1 MSRFRWSLIAGGMV
15 VLASTS
21 FGGAWAT
28 GRSGEVSAR
37 RGAAVL
43 PRVVHTVPPK
53 SASGMQAIPKGQ
65 PAAAS
70 GTRVAQGQLA
80 VPANSGGQQLLMT
93 YKPLR
98 GNTSPKLS
106 GDDVAPLP
114 GKGGALAMDKIPDL
128 PTMKVKPLPPKTSDV
143 PTVPPGTPPKTDPG
157 ERTNQPVL
165 DHGKSDNPQP
175 PDKTRLRVPGID
187 LPINPL
193 PFPPMIDSPRPFP
206 PAGLGRFVQVPP
218 QPQLPMPAPPTPITP
233 PAKINPPATAP
244 VAEAAPD
251 EPVLPP
257 GDISPVLRLETG
269 GPRSYV
275 SGVVFSPDG
284 SSLYACGWDKA
295 VQVWNRKRDGQY
307 EYSPGATLRVPTGAG
322 LYGGL
327 NTLVISPDGEWLATA
342 GQGHA
347 RDVSGERSLG
357 WIMPAGVTSRAS
369 QFDEGLIY
377 VFHTATRTTR
387 LLRGHRGPVQSL
399 AFVRGS
405 RSSPPELVSVAEERT
420 EGTNDLRP
428 RVRCWDVAHATELA
442 SLNVVPTRDGKAGP
456 DGKTWVPLPNLQGW
470 RPGLA
475 AWSTGPDAKQVRV
488 ALAWGDD
495 QFRIWDVQTGRL
507 ASALSSPNTLTVL
520 PLPGPGER
528 LLTGAHAD
536 IGVWSIPTTNN
547 GLLGV
552 LSRQQYQAAPF
563 QSVVA
568 QHLPSACTLIPA
580 RDGGQPHV
588 MFVVT
593 KYLANERAEY
603 RLVIATATLPMQ
615 IVREFELPWR
625 GEVRLP
631 ALAVTNDGRTVAV
644 AGSDANDISVYPVSD
659 LVAGRNPQPQV
670 LGSRGLNIREAAFV
684 RAADDRWGLIF
695 SDTSKTVPERLPDNA
710 LVFDIGRRRIEP
722 AQEQW
727 RLALAKLEGWSAEV
741 AKPGS
746 LLIRRRDQSS
756 LMLQLDESQVVSS
769 YAFCPPSPHCPVPLI
784 AVATHLRGQPL
795 LRIFRGDTGDP
806 VRWCVGHTERV
817 RELAFSEDGRMLLS
831 LAADRTVSFWTMADL
846 VERTLGQH
854 GRIPG
859 LTVHPQGDR
868 IVVTE
873 APRGLALQRGD
884 EVVAVERKGEVTNLR
899 STKEFYQ
906 YVLGRRPGESL
917 SLSVRR
923 AGQMETVACDV
934 GQAIDESK
942 PLFTLFVTSGER
954 KGDWDWIGWHPLGN
968 FDASGAE
975 AERLLGWQFNTGKAE
990 RPAKFAAIGDYR
1002 DGFYRRDLLQSLIE
1016 SQKLVLPEAEEAPQM
1031 SLWLRYPD
1039 GTPVRTDYED
1049 RPQVDSPRVQ
1059 LVAEVT
1065 GVSERRIRNLAV
1077 TFNDAEPRSLQRSS
1091 EREWTVDLSQAE
1103 WQRGLHWLTVRLQT
1117 PDQEVTKIERVQY
1130 RPAAPS
1136 IEWTPPW
1143 KGEIREPEVTVK
1155 AVVLPASEPLQ
1166 VQLWL
1171 HRAGEQD
1178 KVVVRTWEAKGKLEI
1193 TEAVTLEPGENWLEL
1208 VAFNAT
1214 APADDR
1220 ELETSHIGTFVR
1232 RAAPPK
1238 APRIALKD
1246 VFVIPDGSEAVAL
1259 AAEDNVYRT
1268 AWPKVRLRGR
1278 ITSEV
1283 ELVSAKL
1290 QLGQQLRDLTRFK
1303 PNQSREFEFEET
1315 LTLEPGSQSVVM
1327 QAAVVGGQDAKRLT
1341 LTFEPPVPNIASL
1354 HAVAVAQRELPKQV
1368 KPETNV
1374 FYAGYHEPS
1383 VAIVAVLDGRL
1394 DHQYRATVRVNDVP
1408 LAEELVQIDRTQP
1421 GQHRLTAK
1429 VPLAGG
1435 KSRVAVRVE
1444 NDWNRQPLSQA
1455 IDIDFRRPPEI
1466 LQVIAEDKLA
1476 GKPQSIAY
1484 RVRSELPIR
1493 SGSLVDDFTGE
1504 RREFT
1509 VTTVK
1514 DSPGEWLLRTD
1525 QLALTEGEHTLRITA
1540 TNDDGITLAPAV
1552 HTVRMEK
1559 APSPPP
1565 VFAILSPVS
1574 TEASSDNSLTVSSS
1588 KLRIQYSVKSTA
1600 PTSLRLEMRGNS
1612 AKHEIFEKTINA
1624 EQVPI
1629 DGSTGIEEVELFEG
1643 VNEIELTALNPGGS
1657 SGKHSLKIS
1666 FVPQTV
1672 SVEIASVGDLR
1683 PRVKNDGTGYFDRA
1697 APQAHLMLRG
1707 RVSAKS
1713 RTELGGQFAVRIWVN
1728 SFKLPTV
1735 NVDWDKD
1742 DSGSGQF
1749 EADVVFNKLRGNE
1762 IKVEVFRAEGR
1773 LASELGST
1781 NTLVMDCTAPE
1792 REQQLYVLLLGTGDL
1807 QQMRDRARARLM
1819 EKTLQA
1825 RPITKQ
1831 QASQEVWESDAFS
1844 QIHVHDALN
1853 APPAA
1858 VQIRLRELLGKMR
1871 SNLKGGGAKGG
1882 PQSIVMVY
1890 FQGQITLTK
1899 DDFAFG
1905 ALDPQQPLARAITGR
1920 MLEENLTRTYGA
1932 HLMLLDLRQNS
1943 ETLQA
1948 GDVWPKAPHLGIAVW
1963 NWKGPG
1969 AQPEES
1975 GLISVLERTLP
1986 LSKDVRELAGKMD
1999 QEYRLAKN
2007 KFPGQI
2013 ETVDVDRLK
2022 NLYDLPIRVV
2032 E

>member
-1 MSRFRWSLIAGGMV
+1 MSPFRWALIAGGLMALV
-15 VLASTS
+15 SNLFEVAR
-21 FGGAWAT
+21 AAD
-28 GRSGEVSAR
+28 RSGDVSTR
-37 RGAAVL
+37 RGGAVL
-43 PRVVHTVPPK
+43 PRVVQSVPPM
-53 SASGMQAIPKGQ
+53 SPSGMPAVPKGQ
-65 PAAAS
+65 SAAAT
-70 GTRVAQGQLA
+70 GTSAAQGQLA
-80 VPANSGGQQLLMT
+80 IPANSSDQRLMT
-93 YKPLR
+93 YKPPK
-98 GNTSPKLS
+98 GNALLILS
-106 GDDVAPLP
+106 GDDVAPP
-114 GKGGALAMDKIPDL
+114 SGKGGSPAIYTIPNL
-128 PTMKVKPLPPKTSDV
+128 PAMKVRPLPLKTSDG
-143 PTVPPGTPPKTDPG
+143 PTAPPGTPPKTDRG
-157 ERTNQPVL
+157 KKTNLLVH
-165 DHGKSDNPQP
+165 DRGNSDDSRP
-175 PDKTRLRVPGID
+175 PDKTGPLESRVPGID

-193 PFPPMIDSPRPFP
+193 PFPPVIDRPRPFSP
-206 PAGLGRFVQVPP
+206 VGPDSVVQVPP
-218 QPQLPMPAPPTPITP
+218 QPQSPMPAPPTPITP
-233 PAKINPPATAP
+233 PAKPGKINPLATAP

-275 SGVVFSPDG
+275 SGVTFSPDG

-327 NTLVISPDGEWLATA
+327 NALVISPDGEWLATA

-357 WIMPAGVTSRAS
+357 WIMPAGVMSRAS

-387 LLRGHRGPVQSL
+387 LLRGHRGPVQAL

-428 RVRCWDVAHATELA
+428 RVRCWDVGHATELA
-442 SLNVVPTRDGKAGP
+442 SLYVVPTRDGKAGP

-495 QFRIWDVQTGRL
+495 QFRIWDVQTGQL

-528 LLTGAHAD
+528 LLTGAHGD

-547 GLLGV
+547 GSLGV
-552 LSRQQYQAAPF
+552 LSRQRYQAAPF
-563 QSVVA
+563 KSVVA
-568 QHLPSACTLIPA
+568 QHLPSACSLIRAP
-580 RDGGQPHV
+580 DGGQPHV
-588 MFVVT
+588 MFVIT

-631 ALAVTNDGRTVAV
+631 VLAVTNDGRTVAV

-659 LVAGRNPQPQV
+659 LVAGRNPPPQV

-684 RAADDRWGLIF
+684 RADDRWGLIF
-695 SDTSKTVPERLPDNA
+695 SDMSKTVPERFPDNA

-741 AKPGS
+741 GKPGS
-746 LLIRRRDQSS
+746 LLIRRRDQSA
-756 LMLQLDESQVVSS
+756 LTLQLDESQVVSS

-831 LAADRTVSFWTMADL
+831 LAADRTVSLWTMADL

-873 APRGLALQRGD
+873 TPSGLALQRGD
-884 EVVAVERKGEVTNLR
+884 EVVAVERKGEVTSLR

-968 FDASGAE
+968 FDASREE
-975 AERLLGWQFNTGKAE
+975 AERLLGWQFNTGEVE

-1091 EREWTVDLSQAE
+1091 EREWTVDLPQAE
-1103 WQRGLHWLTVRLQT
+1103 WQRGLHRLAVRLQT

-1143 KGEIREPEVTVK
+1143 KGEISEAEVTVK

-1208 VAFNAT
+1208 VAYNAT

-1238 APRIALKD
+1238 APRIALND

-1259 AAEDNVYRT
+1259 AVEGNVYRT
-1268 AWPKVRLRGR
+1268 AWPKVRLHGR

-1283 ELVSAKL
+1283 ELVSTKL
-1290 QLGQQLRDLTRFK
+1290 QLGKEQRELTGFK
-1303 PNQSREFEFEET
+1303 PNQSRKFEFEET
-1315 LTLEPGSQSVVM
+1315 LTLQPGSQSVVM
-1327 QAAVVGGQDAKRLT
+1327 QAAVVGVQDAKRLT
-1341 LTFEPPVPNIASL
+1341 LTFEPPVPNIVSL
-1354 HAVAVAQRELPKQV
+1354 SAVAVAQRELPKQV

-1383 VAIVAVLDGRL
+1383 IAIVAVLDGRL
-1394 DHQYRATVRVNDVP
+1394 DHPYRATVLVTDVL

-1444 NDWNRQPLSQA
+1444 NDWNRQPLSRA
-1455 IDIDFRRPPEI
+1455 VDIDFRRPPEI
-1466 LQVIAEDKLA
+1466 LQVIAE

-1493 SGSLVDDFTGE
+1493 SGSLVDDVTGE

-1629 DGSTGIEEVELFEG
+1629 DGSTGIEDVELFEG

-1683 PRVKNDGTGYFDRA
+1683 PRVKNDGTGDFDRA

-1707 RVSAKS
+1707 RVLAKS
-1713 RTELGGQFAVRIWVN
+1713 RTELGGQFSVRIWVN
-1728 SFKLPTV
+1728 SFKLPKV
-1735 NVDWDKD
+1735 KV
-1742 DSGSGQF
+1742 DSGSGRF

-1762 IKVEVFRAEGR
+1762 IKVEVFREEGR

-1792 REQQLYVLLLGTGDL
+1792 REQQLYVLLWGTGDL

-1831 QASQEVWESDAFS
+1831 QASQQVWESDAFS

-1853 APPAA
+1853 ASPAA
-1858 VQIRLRELLGKMR
+1858 MQTRLQELLAKMR
-1871 SNLKGGGAKGG
+1871 KNLNGGGANGV

-1905 ALDPQQPLARAITGR
+1905 ALDPQQPLARPFTGR
-1920 MLEENLTRTYGA
+1920 MLEEHLTRTYGA

-1948 GDVWPKAPHLGIAVW
+1948 DDVWPKAPHLGIAVW

-1969 AQPEES
+1969 VQPEDS

-1986 LSKDVRELAGKMD
+1986 QSKDVRELAGKMD

-2007 KFPGQI
+2007 QFPGQI
-2013 ETVDVDRLK
+2013 ETVDVNRLE
-2022 NLYDLPIRVV
+2022 NLFDVPIRVV
-2032 E
+2032 D